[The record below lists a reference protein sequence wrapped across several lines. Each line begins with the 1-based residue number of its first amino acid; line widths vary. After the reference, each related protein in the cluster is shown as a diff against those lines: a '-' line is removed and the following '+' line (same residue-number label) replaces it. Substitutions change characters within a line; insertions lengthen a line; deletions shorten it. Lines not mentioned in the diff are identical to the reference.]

1 MAIRLVGFDGDDTL
15 WRSEDYY
22 RAAEAALEDVLG
34 LHRSRRGRHAA
45 APAGGGAA
53 QPQGVRLRRQGHD
66 LVDDRSRHRA
76 DRRAHSAADIKRILD
91 IGRAT
96 LEHPVVL
103 LDGIREA
110 VAAIAARH
118 PVVLITKGD
127 LFHQEAKIARS
138 GLTDLFP
145 RIEIVSEKD
154 PATYTRVL
162 AEFGVAPGE
171 FAMIGNSLPS
181 DVEPVVKLGGWGIHM
196 PYHVTWAHELEHGLA
211 DDHAHAHRRRRERAS
226 GGACAHR
233 GSGRLNPRTPAAAP
247 APRGVSGAP
256 LQWRHDD
263 VSRLRRL
270 LRLSVAR

>member
-22 RAAEAALEDVLG
+22 RAAEAALEDVLSAYID
-34 LHRSRRGRHAA
+34 L
-45 APAGGGAA
+45 GAA
-53 QPQGVRLRRQGHD
+53 GMQQHLLAVERRNLKVFGYGAKGMT
-66 LVDDRSRHRA
+66 LSMIEAAIALTGGRI
-76 DRRAHSAADIKRILD
+76 SAADIKRILD

-96 LEHPVVL
+96 LEHPVEL
-103 LDGIREA
+103 LDGIRDA

-211 DDHAHAHRRRRERAS
+211 ENHPHVATVA
-226 GGACAHR
+226 GAAE
-233 GSGRLNPRTPAAAP
+233 LPAA
-247 APRGVSGAP
+247 
-256 LQWRHDD
+256 L
-263 VSRLRRL
+263 
-270 LRLSVAR
+270 ARIEALAA